1 MASSGTIS
9 LGTSS
14 GDLGRWSAS
23 ISWTAKQS
31 YSGNYT
37 DITATLTVTNTTVDP
52 NWTVGGCSISGSIT
66 IDGDTSSGTRGCSF
80 GASNTILTKTK
91 RVYHWND
98 GSRSVTISGSGATV
112 GTVALMNYSG
122 SGTAYLNSIPR
133 NGRISDYPTAFTDE
147 DSPVIK
153 YNFYAG
159 TSASAMAI
167 GLSDVDDKAAVP
179 MVWHNLPLDSTGSGK
194 EYTFAFTEE
203 ERTVL
208 RKHCSTMNSTTL
220 YLAIRTT
227 IGSNVY
233 YSSKPI
239 TFSIINATPIVNG
252 TVVDT
257 NATTIALSGDANT
270 LIRYHSTAKAQMTC
284 EALKDAAISSYYIE
298 YNGIR
303 YPNIIETFTKVESN
317 TFGFSMTD
325 TRGNEGTAFVQAPM
339 IDYVKLTCDYEAEN
353 MEADGDMTVKCSGN
367 YYNDTFG
374 YTSAAVMNTL
384 TVQYRYKEQSSSAGY
399 SDWVNMTVSIKNN
412 TYTAQANISGL
423 DYQKAYIF
431 QCRAIDKLTT
441 ITSAETTIK
450 SLPIFHWGEND
461 FVFEVPVTF
470 KAGVEGVTAA
480 AAVSEDS
487 LTEGGT
493 INGSLDIT
501 GDLRLKGSGN
511 YGNTLFFGD
520 GSYAYIQEPTD
531 DSLKIKASVI
541 DLDGTLRMRGNPVE
555 FGSWYPTLSGN
566 AANSYTANEGW
577 YMRMGNVMTVGF
589 FVKANCASGYQS
601 TNIAIQGLPQTPAS
615 TAAGGGMCS
624 GAYVSAGFNFQCW
637 AVGTNGTITARVQ
650 ACNNTS
656 ASNLNTSASG
666 CWYPN
671 GGGEVTLSGTISYL
685 I

>member
-9 LGTSS
+9 LGTDV
-14 GDLGRWSAS
+14 GDLGRWTAS
-23 ISWTAKQS
+23 ISWTSTQS

-37 DITATLTVTNTTVDP
+37 DITATLTVTNTTIDP
-52 NWTVGGCSISGSIT
+52 NWTVGGCSITGTIT
-66 IDGDTSSGTRGCSF
+66 IDGDSSSGTRGCSF

-91 RVYHWND
+91 RVYHWSG
-98 GSRSVTISGSGATV
+98 GSRTVTIGGSGSTV
-112 GTVALMNYSG
+112 GSVALMNYSG
-122 SGTAYLNSIPR
+122 SQTVTLNSIPR
-133 NGRISDYPTAFTDE
+133 NGRITDYPTAFTDE

-159 TSASAMAI
+159 SSASAMAI
-167 GLSDVDDKAAVP
+167 GLSDTDDKAAVP
-179 MVWHNLPLDSTGSGK
+179 MVWHSLPLDSTGSGK

-208 RKHCSTMNSTTL
+208 RKHCSTVNSKVL

-227 IGSNVY
+227 IGDSVY
-233 YSSKPI
+233 YSSKAI
-239 TFSIINATPIVNG
+239 TFNIVNATPIVNG

-284 EALKDAAISSYYIE
+284 AALKDAAISSYYIE

-303 YPNIIETFTKVESN
+303 YPNFIETFTKVESN

-325 TRGNEGTAFVQAPM
+325 TRGNEGTAFVQSPM

-353 MEADGDMTVKCSGN
+353 MEADGDMTVRCSGN

-374 YTSAAVMNTL
+374 YTSAAVANTL

-412 TYTAQANISGL
+412 TYTAQADISGL

-470 KAGVEGVTAA
+470 KAGVEGVA
-480 AAVSEDS
+480 AAVAVDDGLS
-487 LTEGGT
+487 EGGT

-511 YGNTLFFGD
+511 YGNTLYFGD

>member
-9 LGTSS
+9 LGTSP
-14 GDLGRWSAS
+14 GDLGRWTAS
-23 ISWTAKQS
+23 ISWTATQS

-37 DITATLTVTNTTVDP
+37 DITATLTVTNTTIDP

-98 GSRSVTISGSGATV
+98 GSRSVTISGSGSTV
-112 GTVALMNYSG
+112 GTVALMSYSG

-167 GLSDVDDKAAVP
+167 GLSDVDDKAVVP
-179 MVWHNLPLDSTGSGK
+179 MVWHDLPLDSTGSGK
-194 EYTFAFTEE
+194 TYTFAFTEE

-284 EALKDAAISSYYIE
+284 AALKDAAISSYYIE

-303 YPNIIETFTKVESN
+303 YPNFIETFTKVESN

-325 TRGNEGTAFVQAPM
+325 TRGNEGTAFVQSPM

-353 MEADGDMTVKCSGN
+353 MEADGDMTVRCSGN

-399 SDWVNMTVSIKNN
+399 SGWVNMTVSIKNN
-412 TYTAQANISGL
+412 TYTAQADISGL

-470 KAGVEGVTAA
+470 KAGATGINPVATVE
-480 AAVSEDS
+480 DDW
-487 LTEGGT
+487 TEGGT
-493 INGSLDIT
+493 IDGDLTIT
-501 GDLRLKGSGN
+501 GNLRLKGSGN
-511 YGNTLFFGD
+511 YGNSLYFGD
-520 GSYAYIQEPTD
+520 GSYAVISEPSD
-531 DSLKIKASVI
+531 DALTIKANIVNI
-541 DLDGTLRMRGNPVE
+541 DGTLRHRGQPIETGTWFPV
-555 FGSWYPTLSGN
+555 LSGN
-566 AANSYTANEGW
+566 VAQSYTSNSGW

-589 FVKANCASGYQS
+589 FIKATCASGYHTS
-601 TNIAIQGLPQTPAS
+601 AVVIEGLPQTPAS
-615 TAAGGGMCS
+615 TATGGGMCS

-637 AVGTNGTITARVQ
+637 AVGTDKTITARVQ
-650 ACNNTS
+650 SCNHTS
-656 ASNLNTSASG
+656 ATNLSTSASG
-666 CWYPN
+666 CFYRQN
-671 GGGEVTLSGTISYL
+671 GGEITLSGTISYL
-685 I
+685 IN